1 MVDSES
7 LPPDAIGETHLIV
20 EDVVTALTG
29 VAEQDPSSEGVQAA
43 DLCQQL
49 ERAAAE
55 FDKRTADAFGR
66 ALLDSLTEDPGNLR
80 QLEALIILGLAHPDV
95 LERHRISLAVE
106 GRRLAVLL
114 ERAGELERAR
124 SVLEL
129 LAGRMP
135 GERTI
140 DHELAGILRRS
151 GNTDELVDRYLRRA
165 ESAVEEGNISEA
177 IPWLQEILLLDRT
190 RRDVARM
197 IRDLRYQEAER
208 QTGRRRRNRLLVVL
222 VLISAALT
230 AAVGREVKVHREFA
244 QLAPADPDQPE
255 TLYQRREALEKFI
268 ATHRVWLGVLSA
280 TSERDELTQAIADH
294 EREVARREHAQEAK
308 KRRQNELAEAA
319 RMRGLM
325 FAEREDF
332 ERALVDF
339 EKALSLTDD
348 QWEHRAQVEADVA
361 AIRAWKAKGAPAK

>member
-1 MVDSES
+1 LVDSKPLLSETS
-7 LPPDAIGETHLIV
+7 VDAQCII

-29 VAEQDPSSEGVQAA
+29 EDGGEMTPPGGGYS
-43 DLCQQL
+43 DLRAQL

-106 GRRLAVLL
+106 GRRLAILL
-114 ERAGELERAR
+114 ERAGEVERAR

-129 LAGRMP
+129 LSGYMP

-140 DHELAGILRRS
+140 DYELAGILRRS

-165 ESAVEEGNISEA
+165 ERAVEDGNVSEA

-197 IRDLRYQEAER
+197 IRDLRYQAADR
-208 QTGRRRRNRLLVVL
+208 QTKRRRRNRMLAVVVL
-222 VLISAALT
+222 LSAVST
-230 AAVGREVKVHREFA
+230 AVVGREVRIHRQYDDLPPIVKGE
-244 QLAPADPDQPE
+244 LD
-255 TLYQRREALEKFI
+255 TLYQRKQGLERLVANHHFWVGI
-268 ATHRVWLGVLSA
+268 LSA
-280 TSERDELTQAIADH
+280 TAERDGLTQQIAEC
-294 EREVARREHAQEAK
+294 EREAARRTRAQEADA
-308 KRRQNELAEAA
+308 RRRKEMAEGA
-319 RMRGLM
+319 RNRGLRHSELGE
-325 FAEREDF
+325 FLLALTEF
-332 ERALVDF
+332 ERALDLAG
-339 EKALSLTDD
+339 EA
-348 QWEHRAQVEADVA
+348 WESRAQVEADVA
-361 AIRAWKAKGAPAK
+361 ALRNWKAEGARAK